1 MAVANKDEIAEKSSD
16 PVSDSADSV
25 SGKSS
30 AEQTSTEKLPLNKA
44 APINAESRRFILLFS
59 DVLLVERG
67 LSQHTVSAYE
77 SDLKLFARYIESAGQ
92 SLKSVARGDIMAFLG
107 TRVSSGG
114 SARSAARM
122 LSALRRFYGF
132 MLRERFIDDDPT
144 SLIDAPTIGR
154 PLPAT
159 LSETEV
165 KKLLTAPDVSTDIG
179 LRDRAMLELLYAC
192 GLRVSELVGL
202 QVDQV
207 NLQQG
212 VVRVWGKGNKE
223 RLVPMGEGASD
234 WVERYLKSARDAFV
248 KNKSA
253 SSTLFLSLRGREM
266 TRQSFWHRIKAHGL
280 AAGINS
286 ELSPHTLRHAFA
298 THLVNN
304 DADLRVVQLLLGH
317 SDLSTTQIYTHVA
330 RERLKYLHALHH
342 PRG

>member
-1 MAVANKDEIAEKSSD
+1 MQSATKEPSDKNRSEILESD
-16 PVSDSADSV
+16 A
-25 SGKSS
+25 
-30 AEQTSTEKLPLNKA
+30 
-44 APINAESRRFILLFS
+44 RRLLLQFS
-59 DVLLVERG
+59 DMLLVERG
-67 LSQHTVSAYE
+67 LSKHTVSAYE
-77 SDLKLFARYIESAGQ
+77 SDIKLFALYLQSVNG
-92 SLKSVARGDIMAFLG
+92 SLKKSERSDVMAFLAS
-107 TRVSSGG
+107 RVESGG

-132 MLRERFIDDDPT
+132 LLRERMISDDPT
-144 SLIDAPTIGR
+144 LLIDAPTIGR
-154 PLPAT
+154 PLPST

-165 KKLLTAPDVSTDIG
+165 RKLLNAPVISTDIG

-192 GLRVSELVGL
+192 GLRVTELVSL

-223 RLVPMGEGASD
+223 RLVPMGEAASD
-234 WVERYLKSARDAFV
+234 WITRYSKEARDDLI
-248 KNKSA
+248 KTA

-266 TRQSFWHRIKAHGL
+266 TRQSFWHRIKAH
-280 AAGINS
+280 AAVAGITS
-286 ELSPHTLRHAFA
+286 HISPHTLRHAFA
-298 THLVNN
+298 THLVNH

-330 RERLKYLHALHH
+330 RERLKYLHAKHH

>member
-1 MAVANKDEIAEKSSD
+1 MQSATREEQ
-16 PVSDSADSV
+16 PVL
-25 SGKSS
+25 
-30 AEQTSTEKLPLNKA
+30 EQA
-44 APINAESRRFILLFS
+44 ARRLLLQFS
-59 DVLLVERG
+59 DMLLVERG
-67 LSQHTVSAYE
+67 LSKHTVSAYE
-77 SDLKLFARYIESAGQ
+77 SDIKLFGLYQQSVGG
-92 SLKSVARGDIMAFLG
+92 SLKKANRADVMAFLG
-107 TRVSSGG
+107 SRVSSGG

-132 MLRERFIDDDPT
+132 LVRERFITDDPT
-144 SLIDAPTIGR
+144 LLIDAPTIGR
-154 PLPAT
+154 PLPST

-165 KKLLTAPDVSTDIG
+165 RKLLNAPVISSDIG

-192 GLRVSELVGL
+192 GLRVTELVSL

-223 RLVPMGEGASD
+223 RLVPMGEAASD
-234 WVERYLKSARDAFV
+234 WVKRYMRESRDNLMKSAT
-248 KNKSA
+248 
-253 SSTLFLSLRGREM
+253 STLFLSLRGREM

-280 AAGINS
+280 AAGINAH
-286 ELSPHTLRHAFA
+286 LSPHTLRHAFA
-298 THLVNN
+298 THLVNH

-330 RERLKYLHALHH
+330 RERLKYLHSKHH

>member
-1 MAVANKDEIAEKSSD
+1 MQSATKEQSPVLDKD
-16 PVSDSADSV
+16 
-25 SGKSS
+25 
-30 AEQTSTEKLPLNKA
+30 
-44 APINAESRRFILLFS
+44 SRRLLLQFG
-59 DVLLVERG
+59 DMLLVERG
-67 LSQHTVSAYE
+67 LSKHTVSAYE
-77 SDLKLFARYIESAGQ
+77 SDIKLFGLYLQNTTAT
-92 SLKSVARGDIMAFLG
+92 LKKADRADVMAFLG
-107 TRVSSGG
+107 TRVESGG

-132 MLRERFIDDDPT
+132 LLRERFISDDPT
-144 SLIDAPTIGR
+144 VLIDAPTIGR
-154 PLPAT
+154 PLPST

-165 KKLLTAPDVSTDIG
+165 QKLLKAPVVSTDIG

-192 GLRVSELVGL
+192 GLRVTELVSL

-207 NLQQG
+207 NLNQG

-223 RLVPMGEGASD
+223 RLVPMGEAASD
-234 WVERYLKSARDAFV
+234 WVARYTKNSRDNLV
-248 KNKSA
+248 KGV

-280 AAGINS
+280 AAGINAH
-286 ELSPHTLRHAFA
+286 LSPHTLRHAFA

-304 DADLRVVQLLLGH
+304 NADLRVVQLLLGH

-330 RERLKYLHALHH
+330 RERLKYLHSLHH

>member
-1 MAVANKDEIAEKSSD
+1 MQSATEEHKPVLDKD
-16 PVSDSADSV
+16 
-25 SGKSS
+25 
-30 AEQTSTEKLPLNKA
+30 
-44 APINAESRRFILLFS
+44 SRRLLLQFG
-59 DVLLVERG
+59 DMLLVERG
-67 LSQHTVSAYE
+67 LSKHTVSAYE
-77 SDLKLFARYIESAGQ
+77 SDIKLFGLYLQNTTAT
-92 SLKSVARGDIMAFLG
+92 LKKADRSDVMAFLG
-107 TRVSSGG
+107 SRVESGG

-132 MLRERFIDDDPT
+132 LLRERFISDDPT
-144 SLIDAPTIGR
+144 VLIDAPTIGR
-154 PLPAT
+154 PLPST

-165 KKLLTAPDVSTDIG
+165 RKLLKAPVVSTDIG

-192 GLRVSELVGL
+192 GLRVTELVTL

-207 NLQQG
+207 NLNQG

-223 RLVPMGEGASD
+223 RLVPMGEAAGD
-234 WVERYLKSARDAFV
+234 WVARYTKNSRDNLV
-248 KNKSA
+248 KGV

-266 TRQSFWHRIKAHGL
+266 TRQSFWHRIKVYGL
-280 AAGINS
+280 AAGINAH
-286 ELSPHTLRHAFA
+286 LSPHTLRHAFA

-330 RERLKYLHALHH
+330 RERLKYLHSLHH

>member
-1 MAVANKDEIAEKSSD
+1 MRVANKDEKSGND
-16 PVSDSADSV
+16 DSAVV
-25 SGKSS
+25 S
-30 AEQTSTEKLPLNKA
+30 
-44 APINAESRRFILLFS
+44 AESRRYILMFS
-59 DVLLVERG
+59 DMLLVERG
-67 LSQHTVSAYE
+67 LSKHTVSAYE
-77 SDLKLFARYIESAGQ
+77 SDISLFAKYLQATDGKLI
-92 SLKSVARGDIMAFLG
+92 KVARADIMAFLG

-132 MLRERFIDDDPT
+132 LLRERIIEEDPT
-144 SLIDAPTIGR
+144 VLIDAPAIGR

-165 KKLLTAPDVSTDIG
+165 KKLLTAPDVKTDIG

-223 RLVPMGEGASD
+223 RLVPMGEAATD
-234 WVERYLKSARDAFV
+234 WVQRYIKEARDSLIHGKGAT
-248 KNKSA
+248 
-253 SSTLFLSLRGREM
+253 STLFLSLRGREM

-280 AAGINS
+280 AAEVNS
-286 ELSPHTLRHAFA
+286 ALSPHTLRHAFA

-330 RERLKYLHALHH
+330 RERLKYLHSLHH

>member
-1 MAVANKDEIAEKSSD
+1 MQSAIKDEK
-16 PVSDSADSV
+16 PVLDSDS
-25 SGKSS
+25 
-30 AEQTSTEKLPLNKA
+30 
-44 APINAESRRFILLFS
+44 RRLLLQFS
-59 DVLLVERG
+59 DMLLVERG
-67 LSQHTVSAYE
+67 LSKHTVSAYE
-77 SDLKLFARYIESAGQ
+77 TDIKLFALHLQ
-92 SLKSVARGDIMAFLG
+92 SIGSVSVKNANRADIMGFLG
-107 TRVSSGG
+107 TRVESGG

-132 MLRERFIDDDPT
+132 LLRERFVSEDPT
-144 SLIDAPTIGR
+144 VLIDAPTIGR
-154 PLPAT
+154 PLPST

-165 KKLLTAPDVSTDIG
+165 RKLLNAPVISTDIG

-192 GLRVSELVGL
+192 GLRVTELVSL
-202 QVDQV
+202 NVDQV

-223 RLVPMGEGASD
+223 RLVPMGEAASD
-234 WVERYLKSARDAFV
+234 WIERYTRDARDNLV
-248 KNKSA
+248 KGLT
-253 SSTLFLSLRGREM
+253 STLFLSLRGREM

-280 AAGINS
+280 AAGINAH
-286 ELSPHTLRHAFA
+286 LSPHTLRHAFA

-330 RERLKYLHALHH
+330 RERLKYIHAAHH

>member
-1 MAVANKDEIAEKSSD
+1 MRPMQSATQEERPVLDKDA
-16 PVSDSADSV
+16 
-25 SGKSS
+25 
-30 AEQTSTEKLPLNKA
+30 
-44 APINAESRRFILLFS
+44 RRLLLQFS
-59 DVLLVERG
+59 DMLLVERG
-67 LSQHTVSAYE
+67 LSKHTVSAYE
-77 SDLKLFARYIESAGQ
+77 SDIKLFGLHLQ
-92 SLKSVARGDIMAFLG
+92 SLGDVSLKKAARADIMAFLG
-107 TRVSSGG
+107 TRVASGG

-132 MLRERFIDDDPT
+132 LVRERTIDDDPT
-144 SLIDAPTIGR
+144 LLIDAPTIGR
-154 PLPAT
+154 PLPST

-165 KKLLTAPDVSTDIG
+165 RKLLNAPLVSTDIG

-192 GLRVSELVGL
+192 GLRVTELVSL

-207 NLQQG
+207 NLNQG

-223 RLVPMGEGASD
+223 RLVPMGEAASD
-234 WVERYLKSARDAFV
+234 WIQKYTRDARDNLV
-248 KNKSA
+248 KGL

-280 AAGINS
+280 TAGINGH
-286 ELSPHTLRHAFA
+286 LSPHTLRHAFA
-298 THLVNN
+298 THLVNH

-330 RERLKYLHALHH
+330 RERLKYIHAKHH